1 MTDYVAERAGEIEAL
16 QAMYSDEELH
26 VAEDQKGFTITIS
39 SDREVDGELLS
50 VDMELM
56 YTPRY
61 PDEPPLIAFS
71 ATSGMDESTERELQ
85 EFVMQCA
92 EDSVGAVM
100 GFTLISSLTM
110 RVEELV
116 DEVSRQEAEEERKRE
131 AEEKASEEARFRG
144 TPVTKETFLEW
155 RMGFEAEE
163 AGKRKAEVD
172 PTSGKMTGKQMF
184 EKDASLAKSDAGL
197 LDDD

>member
-1 MTDYVAERAGEIEAL
+1 MADYDAERAGELEAL
-16 QAMYSDEELH
+16 QAMYSDEELRI
-26 VAEDQKGFTITIS
+26 AEDQKGFTITVS
-39 SDREVDGELLS
+39 SDRDVDGEPFS
-50 VDMELM
+50 VDLELV

-71 ATSGMDESTERELQ
+71 ATSGMDESTERELK
-85 EFVMQCA
+85 EFLVQSA
-92 EDSVGAVM
+92 EDSVGTVM

-116 DEVSRQEAEEERKRE
+116 DEVARQEAEEERKRE
-131 AEEKASEEARFRG
+131 DEEKAREEARFRG

-155 RMGFEAEE
+155 RLGFEAEE
-163 AGKRKAEVD
+163 SERRKAAVDLTAGKL
-172 PTSGKMTGKQMF
+172 TGKQMF

>member
-1 MTDYVAERAGEIEAL
+1 MADYDAEQAGELEAL
-16 QAMYSDEELH
+16 QAMYSDEELRI
-26 VAEDQKGFTITIS
+26 AEDQKGFTITVS
-39 SDREVDGELLS
+39 SDRDVDGEPFS
-50 VDMELM
+50 VDLELV

-71 ATSGMDESTERELQ
+71 ATSGMDESTERELK
-85 EFVMQCA
+85 EFLVQSA
-92 EDSVGAVM
+92 EDSVGTVM

-116 DEVSRQEAEEERKRE
+116 DEVARQEAEEERKRE
-131 AEEKASEEARFRG
+131 DEEKAREEARFRG

-155 RMGFEAEE
+155 RLGFEAEE
-163 AGKRKAEVD
+163 SERRKAVVD
-172 PTSGKMTGKQMF
+172 PTAGKLTGKQMF

>member
-1 MTDYVAERAGEIEAL
+1 MADYDAEQAGELEAL
-16 QAMYSDEELH
+16 QAMYSDEELRI
-26 VAEDQKGFTITIS
+26 AKDQKGFTITVS
-39 SDREVDGELLS
+39 SDRDVDGEPFS
-50 VDMELM
+50 VDLELV

-71 ATSGMDESTERELQ
+71 ATSGMDESTERELK
-85 EFVMQCA
+85 EFLVQSA
-92 EDSVGAVM
+92 EDSVGTVM

-116 DEVSRQEAEEERKRE
+116 DEVARQEAEEERKRE
-131 AEEKASEEARFRG
+131 AEEKAREEARFRG

-155 RMGFEAEE
+155 RLGFETEDSDR
-163 AGKRKAEVD
+163 RKAAVD
-172 PTSGKMTGKQMF
+172 PTAGKLTGKQMF

>member
-1 MTDYVAERAGEIEAL
+1 MADYDAEQAGELEAL
-16 QAMYSDEELH
+16 QAMYSDEELRI
-26 VAEDQKGFTITIS
+26 AEDQKGFTITVS
-39 SDREVDGELLS
+39 SDRDVDGEPFS
-50 VDMELM
+50 VDLELV

-71 ATSGMDESTERELQ
+71 ATSGMDESTERELK
-85 EFVMQCA
+85 EFLVQSA
-92 EDSVGAVM
+92 EDSVGTVM

-116 DEVSRQEAEEERKRE
+116 DEVARQEAEEERKRE
-131 AEEKASEEARFRG
+131 DEEKAREEARFRG

-155 RMGFEAEE
+155 RLGFETEE
-163 AGKRKAEVD
+163 SDRRKAAVD
-172 PTSGKMTGKQMF
+172 PTAGKLTGKQMF

>member
-1 MTDYVAERAGEIEAL
+1 MADYDAEQAGELEAL
-16 QAMYSDEELH
+16 QAMYSDEELRI
-26 VAEDQKGFTITIS
+26 AEDQKGFTITVS
-39 SDREVDGELLS
+39 SDRDVDGEPFS
-50 VDMELM
+50 VDLELV

-71 ATSGMDESTERELQ
+71 ATSGMDESTERELK
-85 EFVMQCA
+85 EFLVQSA
-92 EDSVGAVM
+92 EDSVGTVM

-116 DEVSRQEAEEERKRE
+116 DEVARQEAEEERKRE
-131 AEEKASEEARFRG
+131 AEEKAREEARFRG

-155 RMGFEAEE
+155 RLGFETEE
-163 AGKRKAEVD
+163 SDRRKAAVD
-172 PTSGKMTGKQMF
+172 PTAGKLTGKQMF

>member
-1 MTDYVAERAGEIEAL
+1 MADYDADRAGEIEAL
-16 QAMYSDEELH
+16 QAMYSDEELRI
-26 VAEDQKGFTITIS
+26 AEGQKGFTITVS
-39 SDREVDGELLS
+39 SDRDVDGEPLS
-50 VDMELM
+50 VDLELV

-71 ATSGMDESTERELQ
+71 ATSGMDESTERELK
-85 EFVMQCA
+85 EFIVQSA
-92 EDSVGAVM
+92 EDSVGTVM

-116 DEVSRQEAEEERKRE
+116 DEVARQEAEEERKRE
-131 AEEKASEEARFRG
+131 DEEKAREEARFRG

-155 RMGFEAEE
+155 RLGFEAEQAE
-163 AGKRKAEVD
+163 RRKAAVD

-184 EKDASLAKSDAGL
+184 EKDASLAKSDADL